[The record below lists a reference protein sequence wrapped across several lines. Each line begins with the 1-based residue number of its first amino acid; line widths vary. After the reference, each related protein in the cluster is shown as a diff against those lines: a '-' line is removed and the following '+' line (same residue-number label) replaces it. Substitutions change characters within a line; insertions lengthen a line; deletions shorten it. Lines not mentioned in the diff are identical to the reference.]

1 MVRGA
6 FVIVGIVTA
15 ALGAGVATACQCV
28 SRTDI
33 EYRRQADVVFAGTA
47 RAVTDPNPAP
57 GFSSADPITWTFSVE
72 QTAKGTTEPN
82 QQVVSGRAEASCG
95 LAFVLG
101 HRYVVYAVRV
111 DGTLRTSLCSGTR
124 ELTPTEPPFALR
136 WIGVYVYSSSRALQA
151 FERIGMARI
160 GERPGPA
167 ALRLLLTPRFMRDNN
182 VTTEIPAGTR
192 VVSYRAASGTVRV
205 TLSRRFATLSGRRLR
220 RALAQVVLTVDA
232 LPGIER
238 VRVRTELGAL
248 PGFDR
253 PLATADFASYIA
265 G

>member
-6 FVIVGIVTA
+6 VIVGIVTA
-15 ALGAGVATACQCV
+15 ALGAGVATACTCLA
-28 SRTDI
+28 RTDAD
-33 EYRRQADVVFAGTA
+33 YRRKADVVFAGTVT
-47 RAVTDPNPAP
+47 AVTDPNPGP
-57 GFSSADPITWTFSVE
+57 GLASIDPITWTLSVE
-72 QTAKGTTEPN
+72 QTAKGTTESN
-82 QQVVSGRAEASCG
+82 QQVVSNGGTCG
-95 LAFVLG
+95 TAFISG
-101 HRYVVYAVRV
+101 HRYVVYASRV

-253 PLATADFASYIA
+253 PLVTADFASYYA

>member
-6 FVIVGIVTA
+6 VVVGIVTA
-15 ALGAGVATACQCV
+15 VLGAGVATACLCV
-28 SRTDI
+28 AQTDAD
-33 EYRRQADVVFAGTA
+33 YRRQADVVFAGTVM
-47 RAVTDPNPAP
+47 AVTDPNPGP
-57 GFSSADPITWTFSVE
+57 GLASINPITWTTFSVE
-72 QTAKGTTEPN
+72 QTAKGTTESN
-82 QQVVSGRAEASCG
+82 QVVSNGGSCG
-95 LAFVLG
+95 TAFISG
-101 HRYVVYAVRV
+101 HRYVVYASRV

-136 WIGVYVYSSSRALQA
+136 RVGVYVYSSSRARQA
-151 FERIGMARI
+151 FATERIGMARI

-167 ALRLLLTPRFMRDNN
+167 ALRLLLTPRFMRDNS

-232 LPGIER
+232 TPGIER

>member
-1 MVRGA
+1 M
-6 FVIVGIVTA
+6 
-15 ALGAGVATACQCV
+15 
-28 SRTDI
+28 
-33 EYRRQADVVFAGTA
+33 VFAGTA

-136 WIGVYVYSSSRALQA
+136 RVGVYVYSSSRAPQRFA
-151 FERIGMARI
+151 TESIGMARI

>member
-6 FVIVGIVTA
+6 VIVGVITA
-15 ALGAGVATACQCV
+15 ALGAGVATACLCV
-28 SRTDI
+28 AQTDAD
-33 EYRRQADVVFAGTA
+33 YRSKAEVVFAGT
-47 RAVTDPNPAP
+47 VTGVADPNPAP
-57 GFSSADPITWTFSVE
+57 VSTVDPITWTFAVE

-82 QQVVSGRAEASCG
+82 QQVVSGRFEGSCG

-124 ELTPTEPPFALR
+124 ELTPTESPFALR
-136 WIGVYVYSSSRALQA
+136 RVGVYVYRSSRAFQA
-151 FERIGMARI
+151 FATELIGWARI

-167 ALRLLLTPRFMRDNN
+167 ALRLLLTPRFMRDYN

-232 LPGIER
+232 TPGIER

-253 PLATADFASYIA
+253 PLATADFAS
-265 G
+265 